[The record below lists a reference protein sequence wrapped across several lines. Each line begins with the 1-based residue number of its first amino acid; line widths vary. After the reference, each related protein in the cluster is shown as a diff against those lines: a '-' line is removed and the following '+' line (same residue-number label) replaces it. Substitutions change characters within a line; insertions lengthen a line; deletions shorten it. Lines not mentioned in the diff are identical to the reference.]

1 MDGFEWNK
9 VLMGLILALLIGKIS
24 GKVSEM
30 LVHPDLS
37 APNVYSH
44 GDADTGSKG
53 GAGAP
58 AAADVLEPIEPLL
71 ASANIQEGEKI
82 SKKCL
87 QCHVLEKGGANK
99 QGPHLWDVVNR
110 PIAHISD
117 FTYSDGA
124 SALGKEGKKWDYA
137 SLNAFLDK
145 PRNFIKGT
153 KMSFVGVSKTQERAN
168 LIAYLRT
175 LSDSPAPLPPAG
187 AAPAVANAAA
197 SAPATS
203 PAGAAPQPAAG
214 ATPAVANAAATT
226 PAAPATPAQPAPP
239 KA

>member
-9 VLMGLILALLIGKIS
+9 VLMGLILALLIGKVS
-24 GKVSEM
+24 GKVAEL

-44 GDADTGSKG
+44 GDADQGTKG
-53 GAGAP
+53 GAAP
-58 AAADVLEPIEPLL
+58 AAEDVLEPIEPLL
-71 ASANIQEGEKI
+71 ASANVQEGEKI
-82 SKKCL
+82 AKKCL

-110 PIAHISD
+110 PIAHD
-117 FTYSDGA
+117 TTFTYSDGA
-124 SALGKEGKKWDYA
+124 MAIGKEGKKWDYA
-137 SLNAFLDK
+137 NLNAFLHK

-153 KMSFVGVSKTQERAN
+153 KMSFVGVSKTQERAD

-187 AAPAVANAAA
+187 AAAPVATPAAEPKAG
-197 SAPATS
+197 S
-203 PAGAAPQPAAG
+203 GAAPAG
-214 ATPAVANAAATT
+214 
-226 PAAPATPAQPAPP
+226 PATPAPAPAPAAQPP
-239 KA
+239 KAA